1 MAKGGARKGAGRKKG
16 GITKATMYRQEMY
29 ARAAADGISPLDVMI
44 KTMRK
49 AWAENNITEAMQA
62 AVHAAPYMH
71 PRLQATA
78 VTLDDARNP
87 EQFTEAELE
96 IIVREGIARAAET
109 EEGQEGSN
117 PVH

>member
-44 KTMRK
+44 TTMRK
-49 AWAENNITEAMQA
+49 AWAANNITEAMQA

-71 PRLQATA
+71 PKLQATA
-78 VTLDDARNP
+78 VTLDDNR
-87 EQFTEAELE
+87 EIGQYSEAELE
-96 IIVREGIARAAET
+96 AILRAGSSRASET
-109 EEGQEGSN
+109 EEGPEGSN

>member
-16 GITKATMYRQEMY
+16 GITKATVYRQEMY

-44 KTMRK
+44 TTMRK

-71 PRLQATA
+71 PKLQATN
-78 VTLDDARNP
+78 VTLDDKRDI
-87 EQFTEAELE
+87 EQYSEAELE
-96 IIVREGIARAAET
+96 AILRAGSSRAAET
-109 EEGQEGSN
+109 EEGETGPN

>member
-44 KTMRK
+44 TTMRK
-49 AWAENNITEAMQA
+49 AWAANNIPEAMQA

-78 VTLDDARNP
+78 VTLDDNRDP
-87 EQFTEAELE
+87 EQYTEAELE
-96 IIVREGIARAAET
+96 AIVRAGIARAAET
-109 EEGQEGSN
+109 EEGETGPN